1 MSQEDQE
8 EEVGKLAVRLA
19 NAVVLP
25 MVLKS
30 ALELNIID
38 TISAAGDGAFLSPSQ
53 IASALP
59 SKNPDAP
66 VLLDRM
72 LRLLASHSILK
83 CSVKAKEKGEIER
96 LYGAGPLCKF
106 LVKNQD
112 GGSIAPLLLLHHDQV
127 FMQSWYHL
135 NDAILEGG
143 VPFSKAYGMT
153 AFEYPG
159 TDQRFNRVFNQAMSN
174 HTALIMRKIVDV
186 YKGFDGLKVLVD
198 VGGGIGVALSFI
210 TSKYPQIKGINFD
223 LPHVLADAPTYS
235 GVEHVGGDMFESVP
249 KGDAIFL
256 KWILHDWSDEHCLKL
271 LKNCWEALPNGG
283 KVIIVESILP
293 EVPDTSVSSNIVCEQ
308 DLFMLA
314 QNPGGKERTLK
325 EYEDL
330 ALKTGFS
337 GCEYLREMSLE
348 SARETIKGVR
358 VLWLMISKLLG
369 REILVQWRACLVV
382 CMQLRFTG
390 TLDSF
395 LDLARGA
402 FGGNLRTRCSAPI
415 GGLESGKCCALI

>member
-1 MSQEDQE
+1 MKQPETGAEKETMSQEDQD

-38 TISAAGDGAFLSPSQ
+38 TISAAGDGTFLSPSQ
-53 IASALP
+53 IASCLP
-59 SKNPDAP
+59 SQNPDAP

-112 GGSIAPLLLLHHDQV
+112 GAIAPLLLLHHDQV

-135 NDAILEGG
+135 NDAILKGG

-198 VGGGIGVALSFI
+198 VGGGIGVALSLI

-235 GVEHVGGDMFESVP
+235 GSIPITPFYLLNR
-249 KGDAIFL
+249 FL
-256 KWILHDWSDEHCLKL
+256 
-271 LKNCWEALPNGG
+271 
-283 KVIIVESILP
+283 
-293 EVPDTSVSSNIVCEQ
+293 
-308 DLFMLA
+308 
-314 QNPGGKERTLK
+314 
-325 EYEDL
+325 
-330 ALKTGFS
+330 
-337 GCEYLREMSLE
+337 
-348 SARETIKGVR
+348 
-358 VLWLMISKLLG
+358 
-369 REILVQWRACLVV
+369 
-382 CMQLRFTG
+382 
-390 TLDSF
+390 
-395 LDLARGA
+395 
-402 FGGNLRTRCSAPI
+402 
-415 GGLESGKCCALI
+415 

>member
-1 MSQEDQE
+1 MIKKLKNSMNSINSSWIPPFKHPICGYGLKNFGKVKQPETGAEKETMSQEDQE

-325 EYEDL
+325 EYEAL

-337 GCEYLREMSLE
+337 GCEV
-348 SARETIKGVR
+348 I
-358 VLWLMISKLLG
+358 
-369 REILVQWRACLVV
+369 
-382 CMQLRFTG
+382 
-390 TLDSF
+390 
-395 LDLARGA
+395 
-402 FGGNLRTRCSAPI
+402 
-415 GGLESGKCCALI
+415 CCAYNSWVMQMEKRAIY

>member
-1 MSQEDQE
+1 MQIRSQNFGKAKQPETGAEKETMSQEDQE

-38 TISAAGDGAFLSPSQ
+38 TILAAGDGAFLSPSQ

-83 CSVKAKEKGEIER
+83 CAVKAKEKEEIER

-337 GCEYLREMSLE
+337 GCEV
-348 SARETIKGVR
+348 I
-358 VLWLMISKLLG
+358 
-369 REILVQWRACLVV
+369 
-382 CMQLRFTG
+382 
-390 TLDSF
+390 
-395 LDLARGA
+395 
-402 FGGNLRTRCSAPI
+402 
-415 GGLESGKCCALI
+415 CCAYNSWVMQMEKRAIY

>member
-83 CSVKAKEKGEIER
+83 CSVKAKEKGENER

-159 TDQRFNRVFNQAMSN
+159 TDQRFNRVFNEAMSN

-314 QNPGGKERTLK
+314 QTPGGKERTLK
-325 EYEDL
+325 EYEAL

-337 GCEYLREMSLE
+337 GCEV
-348 SARETIKGVR
+348 I
-358 VLWLMISKLLG
+358 
-369 REILVQWRACLVV
+369 
-382 CMQLRFTG
+382 
-390 TLDSF
+390 
-395 LDLARGA
+395 
-402 FGGNLRTRCSAPI
+402 
-415 GGLESGKCCALI
+415 CCAYNSWVMQMEKRAIY

>member
-1 MSQEDQE
+1 MSQEDQDQ
-8 EEVGKLAVRLA
+8 EVGKLAVRLA

-53 IASALP
+53 IAGGLP
-59 SKNPDAP
+59 TKNPDAP

-72 LRLLASHSILK
+72 LRLLASYSILK
-83 CSVKAKEKGEIER
+83 CSPRTKESGEVER

-112 GGSIAPLLLLHHDQV
+112 GGSVAPLLLLHHDKV
-127 FMQSWYHL
+127 FMESWYHL

-143 VPFSKAYGMT
+143 IPFDRVYRMS
-153 AFEYPG
+153 AFEYPR

-174 HTALIMRKIVDV
+174 HTTLIMKKVLDV
-186 YKGFDGLKVLVD
+186 YKGFDGVEVLVD
-198 VGGGIGVALSFI
+198 VGGGIGVALSI
-210 TSKYPQIKGINFD
+210 VTSKYPHIKAINFD

-235 GVEHVGGDMFESVP
+235 GVEHVGGDMFKSVP
-249 KGDAIFL
+249 KGDAIFM
-256 KWILHDWSDEHCLKL
+256 KWILHGWSDEHCLKL

-293 EVPDTSVSSNIVCEQ
+293 EAPDGSVSSNIVCEQ

-314 QNPGGKERTLK
+314 QNPGGKERTQK
-325 EYEDL
+325 EYEAL
-330 ALKTGFS
+330 ALRTGFS
-337 GCEYLREMSLE
+337 GCEV
-348 SARETIKGVR
+348 I
-358 VLWLMISKLLG
+358 
-369 REILVQWRACLVV
+369 
-382 CMQLRFTG
+382 
-390 TLDSF
+390 
-395 LDLARGA
+395 
-402 FGGNLRTRCSAPI
+402 
-415 GGLESGKCCALI
+415 CCAYNSWVMEFPKRDNP